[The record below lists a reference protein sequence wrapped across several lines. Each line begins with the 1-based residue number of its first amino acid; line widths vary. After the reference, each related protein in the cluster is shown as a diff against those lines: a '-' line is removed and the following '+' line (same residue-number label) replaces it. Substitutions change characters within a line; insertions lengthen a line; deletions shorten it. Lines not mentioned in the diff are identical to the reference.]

1 MNNNIIGTNIAN
13 RRHAL
18 NISQEKLAEA
28 SDLSINYISRIER
41 GASKHISAE
50 SLYKI
55 SKSLNISMES
65 LMERKNTNHIN
76 PGPQQEKLINY
87 LQNFNLE
94 KSETLSKHILD
105 LLMNYHIE
113 L

>member
-1 MNNNIIGTNIAN
+1 MNENIIGNNIAK

-50 SLYKI
+50 SLYRI
-55 SKSLNISMES
+55 SKSLNISMET
-65 LMERKNTNHIN
+65 LMEGGHGDLIN

-94 KSETLSKHILD
+94 KSETFSKHILD
-105 LLMNYHIE
+105 LLMNYH
-113 L
+113 LDL